1 MDLPTSWPHSVGSLW
16 FWDRPA
22 EGANALLTSHALTR
36 HSYMGEAVHVRSD
49 HRGGTACVQGDRNT
63 LFPLDPSRCSVIGFP
78 AHGLFLSRAFLPGEF
93 SSGGASSARLLH
105 PREVMC
111 FLGDAL
117 LTHPDWLYISFPC
130 EAFAPIPT
138 NLTSDFFPSSPLSV
152 GYRVSCL
159 ILDWW
164 L

>member
-1 MDLPTSWPHSVGSLW
+1 MDLPTSWPHSVRSLW
-16 FWDRPA
+16 CLGQAR
-22 EGANALLTSHALTR
+22 
-36 HSYMGEAVHVRSD
+36 
-49 HRGGTACVQGDRNT
+49 RGGQRPPHLPRTHTTQLRGRGSPRQFWSSWGNCMRPGWQEHSISAG
-63 LFPLDPSRCSVIGFP
+63 PSHCSIIGSP

-130 EAFAPIPT
+130 EAFTPIPT